1 MGGMPYETTEDD
13 IHALFGE
20 CGAVADIEMATFPD
34 SGRFKG
40 LAFIT
45 FKVRDHEILINH

>member
-20 CGAVADIEMATFPD
+20 CGAVSDIDMATFPD
-34 SGRFKG
+34 TGRFKG

-45 FKVRDHEILINH
+45 FKVREVVS